1 MTKIALLFAI
11 TASMFLSFI
20 SSAQIAS
27 PLPRSTP
34 EAQGVSSAGIL
45 DFLNAVDTAQFVEV
59 HSIMVIRHGK
69 VISEGWWNPYGPQY
83 KHMMASVSKTFTATA
98 IGLAAYENKLKIDD
112 KVISFFPYSLPDTIS
127 NEIKALTV
135 KDLLTMSVGQE
146 PAPTFR
152 GTDWITTFLS
162 ARPVYQ
168 PGSTFLYN
176 NMASFMLSAIVQ
188 QATGQTVFDYL
199 TPRLYEPMG
208 IKGIDWDLSPQG
220 INLGAAGLRLH
231 TEDMAKFGQ
240 LLLQNGT
247 WYGKQLI
254 HASWVKEATSFKI
267 ESRDPGNKRP
277 KELNDWAQGYCYQM
291 WRGRYN
297 TVRFDGA
304 RGQWGI
310 LIPDKDAVVILTS
323 NSTVTQRELDLVW
336 KFLLPAMKDTPS
348 LPVDKTVSDKLAQKF
363 ASLKL
368 NVTETGAAHAKLETS
383 ISGKEFQFDPNPT
396 NINTIAFTFG
406 NDGMAKLMI
415 KKNNVISLIKIGSDS
430 WVMSNTNTTSILPP
444 APSSSVTSMSTSK
457 STTAKYQISPL
468 HKLSARYTWL
478 TDSTLQVTA
487 RFVEDNMGAETIL
500 FKFNDDQGAI
510 SVSVQRK
517 GTVPAGQAS
526 TPLLNG
532 KLVSRQ

>member
-1 MTKIALLFAI
+1 
-11 TASMFLSFI
+11 
-20 SSAQIAS
+20 
-27 PLPRSTP
+27 
-34 EAQGVSSAGIL
+34 
-45 DFLNAVDTAQFVEV
+45 LNAVDTAKFVEI
-59 HSIMVIRHGK
+59 HSVMIIRHGK
-69 VISEGWWNPYGPQY
+69 VISEGWWSPYGPQY

-98 IGLAAYENKLKIDD
+98 IGLAASENKLKITD

-152 GTDWITTFLS
+152 GADWITTFLS
-162 ARPVYQ
+162 ARPVHQ

-176 NMASFMLSAIVQ
+176 NMASFTLSAIVQ

-199 TPRLYEPMG
+199 TPRLYEPLG

-240 LLLQNGT
+240 LLLQNGA
-247 WYGKQLI
+247 WNGKQLI
-254 HASWVKEATSFKI
+254 PASWVKEATSFKI

-348 LPVDKTVSDKLAQKF
+348 LQVDKTVSDRLSQKF

-368 NVTETGAAHAKLETS
+368 DVTETRSAHSRMEAT
-383 ISGKEFQFDPNPT
+383 ISGKEFQFDPNPA
-396 NINTIAFTFG
+396 NVNAIAFTFG
-406 NDGMAKLMI
+406 NDGMVKLMI
-415 KKNNVISLIKIGSDS
+415 KKDNMSSLIKIGSDS
-430 WVMSNTNTTSILPP
+430 WVMSNANTTSILSPP
-444 APSSSVTSMSTSK
+444 PSTSVTSMSTSK
-457 STTAKYQISPL
+457 STTAKYQLSPL
-468 HKLSARYTWL
+468 HKVGAIYTWL
-478 TDSTLQVTA
+478 DDSTLQVTA

-500 FKFNDDQGAI
+500 CKFTDDQGGM
-510 SVSVQRK
+510 SVSVHRK

-526 TPLLNG
+526 AQVLNG
-532 KLVSRQ
+532 KLVSGR

>member
-1 MTKIALLFAI
+1 MTTLALLFAI
-11 TASMFLSFI
+11 GASILLSFN
-20 SSAQIAS
+20 SSAQIAN

-34 EAQGVSSAGIL
+34 EAQGVSSSGIL

-59 HSIMVIRHGK
+59 HSIMIIRHGK

-98 IGLAAYENKLKIDD
+98 IGLAASENKLKIND

-176 NMASFMLSAIVQ
+176 NMASFILSAIVQ
-188 QATGQTVFDYL
+188 QTTGQTVFDYL
-199 TPRLYEPMG
+199 TPRLFEPLG

-247 WYGKQLI
+247 WNGKQLI
-254 HASWVKEATSFKI
+254 PSSWVKEATSFKI
-267 ESRDPGNKRP
+267 ESKDPGNKRP

-291 WRGRYN
+291 WRGRHN

-323 NSTVTQRELDLVW
+323 NSTVSQRELDLVW

-368 NVTETGAAHAKLETS
+368 NVTETGAAHAKLEAA
-383 ISGKEFQFDPNPT
+383 ISDKEFQLHPNPA
-396 NINTIAFTFG
+396 NINAIAFSFT
-406 NDGMAKLMI
+406 NNGMSKLMI
-415 KKNNVISLIKIGSDS
+415 KKNDVVSSIKIGTDS
-430 WVMSNTNTTSILPP
+430 WVMSNTNITSILPP
-444 APSSSVTSMSTSK
+444 PPSTSVTSMSKSK
-457 STTAKYQISPL
+457 STTANYMLSPVY
-468 HKLSARYTWL
+468 KVGATYVWLS
-478 TDSTLQVTA
+478 DNTLQVTA

-517 GTVPAGQAS
+517 GTLPAGQPSA
-526 TPLLNG
+526 PLLTG